1 MIIRPTKVIR
11 SRDSQV
17 WSKVH
22 NNTQCRNDLLPSQRY
37 EGTVMTQVK
46 TKALQMIIH
55 QQRHWA
61 NMYIVFIFRIC
72 NL

>member
-22 NNTQCRNDLLPSQRY
+22 NNTQCRNDLFAKS
-37 EGTVMTQVK
+37 EAK

-55 QQRHWA
+55 QQRHRA